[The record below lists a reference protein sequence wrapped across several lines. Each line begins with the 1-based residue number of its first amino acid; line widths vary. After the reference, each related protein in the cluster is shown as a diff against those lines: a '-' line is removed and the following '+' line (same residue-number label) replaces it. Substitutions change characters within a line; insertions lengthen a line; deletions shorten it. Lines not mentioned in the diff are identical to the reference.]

1 MQVSN
6 SAVLCYGRT
15 RKLIV
20 FTNQDQ
26 DYGKESRLG
35 ERSIKKKNELD
46 RQHTEL
52 HPGRDACDVQ
62 MAVKLKDRT
71 ELQIQIWMAFL
82 YK

>member
-1 MQVSN
+1 MGKKV
-6 SAVLCYGRT
+6 GW
-15 RKLIV
+15 
-20 FTNQDQ
+20 
-26 DYGKESRLG
+26 GKEVLKK
-35 ERSIKKKNELD
+35 KKKNELD

>member
-6 SAVLCYGRT
+6 SAVLCYGRP

-26 DYGKESRLG
+26 DYEKESRLG
-35 ERSIKKKNELD
+35 EKSILKKEFD

-71 ELQIQIWMAFL
+71 ELQAPIWMAFL